1 MNIVE
6 VKFDYNNTV
15 SFFRNDKLNLKKNLT
30 VIVDSDK
37 GLQFGKII
45 NIIDDVSSFEGVSLY
60 DVVRVTSKK
69 DYLHHLENKKME
81 SVALKK

>member
-1 MNIVE
+1 MRFVNIVE

-15 SFFRNDKLNLKKNLT
+15 SFFKNDKLNLKKNLT

-45 NIIDDVSSFEGVSLY
+45 NIIEDVSSFEGVSLY

-69 DYLHHLENKKME
+69 DYLHHLENKKMY
-81 SVALKK
+81 